1 LAQIPAASTPL
12 QAGSA
17 ILVQSQSLNIPY
29 TTSIKRE
36 CSKLNVKQITEL
48 WKYFLHQTPIT
59 KPRTMG
65 GWCVIAP
72 FSKAGTFPNISLH
85 RLPLPRAS
93 KDYARKLAGHWRVG
107 PIQPLAQPQS
117 QRASR
122 E

>member
-59 KPRTMG
+59 KPRTMR
-65 GWCVIAP
+65 WLVRHCPVFKSRNFPQHFAASIA
-72 FSKAGTFPNISLH
+72 TT
-85 RLPLPRAS
+85 
-93 KDYARKLAGHWRVG
+93 
-107 PIQPLAQPQS
+107 
-117 QRASR
+117 
-122 E
+122 